1 MITARLFCLSVFVF
15 CLQNGLQSQ
24 QSNYFQKQAIILK
37 RVIEKNHYS
46 PRPVNDSFSLEVF
59 DRFMERLD
67 DDKLIFLKEDLDQL
81 SPFRLQIDD
90 ELAGKSWNFLPTI
103 SSLYKVRLLMADSV
117 IRAITEKPFDF
128 TLQESFSLRT
138 DSQFAGSL
146 QDYQSRWRKWL
157 KYETM
162 IRIFDGTLLSS
173 KQQKPAII
181 IFQNLKKM
189 RGLK

>member
-1 MITARLFCLSVFVF
+1 
-15 CLQNGLQSQ
+15 
-24 QSNYFQKQAIILK
+24 LK